1 MSDDRPAPKAQQ
13 LEARD
18 ILGLAGIVLL
28 GLGCGFVWAPLGL
41 IVPGGIL
48 VYLAIAG
55 VKR

>member
-1 MSDDRPAPKAQQ
+1 MSDERPSTKAQE
-13 LEARD
+13 LEPRD
-18 ILGLAGIVLL
+18 VLGLGGLVLL
-28 GLGCGFVWAPLGL
+28 GLGFGFVWPPLGL